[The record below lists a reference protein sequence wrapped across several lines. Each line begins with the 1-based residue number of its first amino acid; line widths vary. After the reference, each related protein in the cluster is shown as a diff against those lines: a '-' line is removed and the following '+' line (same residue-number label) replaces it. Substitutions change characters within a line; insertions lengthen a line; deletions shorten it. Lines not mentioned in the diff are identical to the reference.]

1 MTPTHNAERPTSA
14 GMRGPIAAEAGLSPN
29 TTRTLFNELLNLY
42 DGENELHEAADPAFR
57 MDNHRVGVS
66 RQPCRPCR
74 PADKPRPG
82 RLRTPT
88 AARQE
93 WT

>member
-1 MTPTHNAERPTSA
+1 MTARP
-14 GMRGPIAAEAGLSPN
+14 
-29 TTRTLFNELLNLY
+29 LFNELLNLY
-42 DGENELHEAADPAFR
+42 YGENELHGPAFR

-74 PADKPRPG
+74 PGGPPSG
-82 RLRTPT
+82 RLSTPT

>member
-1 MTPTHNAERPTSA
+1 MTARP
-14 GMRGPIAAEAGLSPN
+14 
-29 TTRTLFNELLNLY
+29 LFNELLNLY
-42 DGENELHEAADPAFR
+42 HGENELHEPADPAFR

-74 PADKPRPG
+74 PADEHRPG

>member
-1 MTPTHNAERPTSA
+1 MTARP
-14 GMRGPIAAEAGLSPN
+14 
-29 TTRTLFNELLNLY
+29 LFNELLNLY
-42 DGENELHEAADPAFR
+42 DGENELHRPAFR

-66 RQPCRPCR
+66 RQPCRPGR
-74 PADKPRPG
+74 PADEPRPG

-88 AARQE
+88 TAGQE

>member
-1 MTPTHNAERPTSA
+1 MTTED
-14 GMRGPIAAEAGLSPN
+14 
-29 TTRTLFNELLNLY
+29 LFNDLLNLY
-42 DGENELHEAADPAFR
+42 HGENELREPADPAFR

-66 RQPCRPCR
+66 PQPCRPGR
-74 PADKPRPG
+74 PADEPRPG

-88 AARQE
+88 TARQE

>member
-1 MTPTHNAERPTSA
+1 MTSIRLAERPASA
-14 GMRGPIAAEAGLSPN
+14 GMDASRAAEAGLSTPSA
-29 TTRTLFNELLNLY
+29 RPLFNELLNLY
-42 DGENELHEAADPAFR
+42 HGGDELHGPAFC
-57 MDNHRVGVS
+57 MDNHRVGATPE
-66 RQPCRPCR
+66 PCRPR
-74 PADKPRPG
+74 RGPLLVPWPD